1 MLAVAERYAEEHNIT
16 FSTDEIP
23 ARSKTKCLFMCGDM
37 ARRDYPAPLQLNG
50 RDLPFVTSA
59 THLGHEITQ
68 ACSMLQ
74 DCKEKRAGYIDR
86 TVSIRETFSFAEPQ
100 QILQAVEKY
109 CGDHYG
115 AMLWQFDSDMAGKY
129 FRCWSTC
136 VKLAWETPRATR
148 SYLVDNLLAVNHVS
162 TRRQVLSRYVKFF
175 RGLMSSRSKEV
186 ALVASVVSHDVRST
200 TGKNLYLIREET
212 GLNPFTARPAQ
223 VRDRLKIAAV
233 PEQDTWR
240 LGLLESYLSER
251 RKLTSNLEDTDE
263 ITGLI
268 DSLCTN

>member
-1 MLAVAERYAEEHNIT
+1 
-16 FSTDEIP
+16 
-23 ARSKTKCLFMCGDM
+23 
-37 ARRDYPAPLQLNG
+37 
-50 RDLPFVTSA
+50 
-59 THLGHEITQ
+59 
-68 ACSMLQ
+68 
-74 DCKEKRAGYIDR
+74 
-86 TVSIRETFSFAEPQ
+86 
-100 QILQAVEKY
+100 
-109 CGDHYG
+109 
-115 AMLWQFDSDMAGKY
+115 
-129 FRCWSTC
+129 
-136 VKLAWETPRATR
+136 
-148 SYLVDNLLAVNHVS
+148 
-162 TRRQVLSRYVKFF
+162 
-175 RGLMSSRSKEV
+175 MSSRSKEV